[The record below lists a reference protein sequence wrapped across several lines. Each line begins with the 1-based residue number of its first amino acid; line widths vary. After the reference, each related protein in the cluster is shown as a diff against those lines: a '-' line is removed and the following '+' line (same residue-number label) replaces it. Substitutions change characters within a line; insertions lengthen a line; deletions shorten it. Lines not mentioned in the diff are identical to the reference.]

1 MASCYLIFSRQRF
14 NASDLA
20 SHFVPSSGG
29 PHMNLRVV
37 FQTLKTRCKQKNAF
51 ASYLNGCVH
60 EKKYYKEIIKPCI
73 GWMKQCMCIPLC
85 HRRYIDHHKCQS
97 LHISHFGRS
106 WQRWWAGFGHPPHS
120 TKPPSYLECSR
131 AVVFHLESRLKSTC
145 HPG

>member
-73 GWMKQCMCIPLC
+73 GWMKQCMCVYLCVIEDTSTIIGANHCIFPILAEVGSGDKPCLAIHLIP
-85 HRRYIDHHKCQS
+85 QS
-97 LHISHFGRS
+97 
-106 WQRWWAGFGHPPHS
+106 
-120 TKPPSYLECSR
+120 
-131 AVVFHLESRLKSTC
+131 HLLIWNVPE
-145 HPG
+145 P